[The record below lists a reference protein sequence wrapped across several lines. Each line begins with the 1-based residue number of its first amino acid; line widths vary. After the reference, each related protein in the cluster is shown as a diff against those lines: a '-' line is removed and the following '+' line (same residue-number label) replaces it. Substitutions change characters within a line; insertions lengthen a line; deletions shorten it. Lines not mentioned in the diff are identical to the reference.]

1 MDSFDHIWLLLNPQ
15 GEYKRRKEV
24 CRRLWQDIGE
34 NLGEDMQRDIWRTIN
49 QKMKQG
55 FFVHPNPYFAIE
67 DAKLELQRKAQPKPK
82 PTGPTFLHGEALGKA
97 LKDHIPLVQVDIPD
111 RPEGRYPVCT
121 RADAEKYGLTIYK
134 AF

>member
-15 GEYKRRKEV
+15 GEYKRRREA

-34 NLGEDMQRDIWRTIN
+34 KLGEDMQRDIWRTIN
-49 QKMKQG
+49 QKKKQG

-67 DAKLELQRKAQPKPK
+67 DAKLELQRKAQPKP
-82 PTGPTFLHGEALGKA
+82 TGPIFLHGRPLFDAMN
-97 LKDHIPLVQVDIPD
+97 DHIPLVQVDIPD
-111 RPEGRYPVCT
+111 RHEGRYPVCT

-134 AF
+134 DF

>member
-49 QKMKQG
+49 QKKKQG
-55 FFVHPNPYFAIE
+55 FFVNPNPYFAIE
-67 DAKLELQRKAQPKPK
+67 DAKLELQRKAQPKP
-82 PTGPTFLHGEALGKA
+82 TGPTFLHGEALGKA
-97 LKDHIPLVQVDIPD
+97 LKEHIPLVQVDIPD

>member
-15 GEYKRRKEV
+15 GEYKRRKEA

-34 NLGEDMQRDIWRTIN
+34 KLGEDMQRDIWRTIN
-49 QKMKQG
+49 QKKKQG
-55 FFVHPNPYFAIE
+55 FFVNPNPYFAIE
-67 DAKLELQRKAQPKPK
+67 DAKLELQHKAQPKP
-82 PTGPTFLHGEALGKA
+82 TGLTFLHGRPLFDAMN
-97 LKDHIPLVQVDIPD
+97 DHIPLVQVDLPE
-111 RPEGRYPVCT
+111 RKEGRYPVCT